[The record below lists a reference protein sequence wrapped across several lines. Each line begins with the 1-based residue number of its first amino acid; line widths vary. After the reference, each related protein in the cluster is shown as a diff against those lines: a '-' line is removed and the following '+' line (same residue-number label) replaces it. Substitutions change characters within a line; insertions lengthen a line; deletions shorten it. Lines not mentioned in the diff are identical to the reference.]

1 MSTFGN
7 FVKAGLAASMIF
19 VATPAFADYLPGDK
33 SAEQQVPGFDMLV
46 EYLSIEQFVPSR
58 LEFRKLTA
66 DPVKDLVKI
75 AKGQYKIAL
84 RVRAMQSLA
93 LYSDDQ
99 RAVETVDRLM
109 TRVQPGS
116 KLFGP
121 TLVTWAAIHGETVV
135 SAIAP
140 YATHKSDDVRMAAV
154 VALGRFCGQAGFEK
168 LLELQ
173 QTEENEVV
181 LGRINEMVN

>member
-1 MSTFGN
+1 MRTIAN
-7 FVKAGLAASMIF
+7 ILKAGLAASILF
-19 VATPAFADYLPGDK
+19 TATPAFADYLPGDK
-33 SAEQQVPGFDMLV
+33 PASQQVPGFDMIV

-58 LEFRKLTA
+58 LEFRKLSA
-66 DPVKDLVKI
+66 DPVADLVKI
-75 AKGQYKIAL
+75 TKGQYKVAL

-93 LYSDDQ
+93 LYGDDQ
-99 RAVETVDRLM
+99 RAVETVDELM
-109 TRVQPGS
+109 TRVRPGN

-135 SAIAP
+135 AAVAP
-140 YATHKSDDVRMAAV
+140 YADHDREDVRMAAV

-173 QTEENEVV
+173 QTEEDEVV
-181 LGRINEMVN
+181 LNRINEMVN